1 MKVFDSKKKKIYY
14 FFLYFIYFFWK
25 LEHFQ
30 TTLRYLIVYLE
41 QFVANGDVLEVG
53 GVPVV
58 GANEGPDAGGEE
70 DHHGVGAAMG
80 LVFALLIALEF
91 LPVLVVGGQTVN
103 EGLKSWV
110 LRLISFGMRLG
121 GGGGVKFN

>member
-1 MKVFDSKKKKIYY
+1 M
-14 FFLYFIYFFWK
+14 
-25 LEHFQ
+25 
-30 TTLRYLIVYLE
+30 IVYLE

-58 GANEGPDAGGEE
+58 GADEGPDAGGKE

-80 LVFALLIALEF
+80 LVFALLIAFEF
-91 LPVLVVGGQTVN
+91 LPVLVVRGQTVDQ
-103 EGLKSWV
+103 GLESRV

-121 GGGGVKFN
+121 EGGGGGKVIVNKTRNSNKNCLNYINSTIILQGDSKRK